1 MGDLYISVV
10 VNEYTC
16 IWYVSL
22 YARFCKYTTN
32 MLIIYILHF
41 HANVHTLLIFNR
53 LYGCML
59 HVRAQ
64 LLYNVRP
71 CVIFCISIELVVKI
85 FEN

>member
-53 LYGCML
+53 LYGGVCSMYV
-59 HVRAQ
+59 HSCYIMYVRV
-64 LLYNVRP
+64 LYFVS
-71 CVIFCISIELVVKI
+71 VELVVKI